1 LKKYF
6 AVLTKFYI
14 FAAKKYMGLFDKL
27 FGGIKKSLDSL
38 ADEQFKPEPEPIFEP
53 VYEQVKQ
60 PIKLIDDKFKQDKKL
75 SDDKQSWIDETDVML
90 NMVLTEFK
98 QYPFKDKC
106 QKYINLN
113 SLPQLEYTFE
123 SQRTVNFIFTNDKK
137 FGITFFKEGKFKY
150 YIITSKRLYKILNE
164 ISNFADTCGERPAKS
179 EPIVD
184 SKYAHIDPS
193 IKEKYNLIV
202 RQIKLRQ
209 EELNKIPKNDK
220 KRIPLEN
227 ELAAYK
233 KAADRIKLQFK

>member
-1 LKKYF
+1 
-6 AVLTKFYI
+6 
-14 FAAKKYMGLFDKL
+14 MGLFDKL
-27 FGGIKKSLDSL
+27 FSGIKKSLDGL
-38 ADEQFKPEPEPIFEP
+38 AGEQFKPEPETIFEP

-60 PIKLIDDKFKQDKKL
+60 PIKLIDEKFKEEKI
-75 SDDKQSWIDETDVML
+75 SDEKQFWIDETDVML

-98 QYPFKDKC
+98 KYPFRDKC
-106 QKYINLN
+106 QKYINLV
-113 SLPQLEYTFE
+113 SLPELKYTFE
-123 SQRTVNFIFTNDKK
+123 NQTTVNFTFTNDKK
-137 FGITFFKEGKFKY
+137 FGIMFLKEGKFKY
-150 YIITSKRLYKILNE
+150 YIITSKRLYKILKE
-164 ISNFADTCGERPAKS
+164 ISNFADTCGERPVKS
-179 EPIVD
+179 EPIID